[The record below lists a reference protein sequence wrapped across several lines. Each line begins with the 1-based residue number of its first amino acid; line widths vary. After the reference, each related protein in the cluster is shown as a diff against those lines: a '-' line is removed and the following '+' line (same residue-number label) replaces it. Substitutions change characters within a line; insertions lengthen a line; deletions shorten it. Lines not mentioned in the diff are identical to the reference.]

1 MNKLSVITVTFNNY
15 DELCSTTESLF
26 GLHVESVII
35 NGGNCSKTRQLLEK
49 YDGISVSEK
58 DKGISDAFN
67 KGFLKGSGDYVTY
80 LNSGDILIDKTYYN
94 EAVVIFDS
102 DPTIDYI
109 YADISFIDSF
119 AGKIHVRSN
128 QSFPSMPYLHPTLI
142 VRRKTFSSIG
152 MFDESFKVAMD
163 LDFAYRLFKSGAKGH
178 YVPRMVVQMDGRGV
192 SSVKFAATYLENLKV
207 VIKNKDLSF
216 RSMAF
221 LFKNGF
227 LLGSKI
233 LLLKCNGHK
242 LLGWYRKKKYGISS
256 R

>member
-1 MNKLSVITVTFNNY
+1 MLSVITITYNNFH
-15 DELCSTTESLF
+15 ELVSTIGSIPH
-26 GLHVESVII
+26 GDVQIVVV
-35 NGGNCSKTRQLLEK
+35 NGGQDPQTEAYLATSSAT
-49 YDGISVSEK
+49 SVSEK

-67 KGFLKGSGDYVTY
+67 KGFNLSKGEFVTY

-94 EAVVIFDS
+94 DAVFIFES

-119 AGKIHVRSN
+119 AGNIHVRSN

-142 VRRKTFSSIG
+142 VRRKTFESIG

-178 YVPRMVVQMDGRGV
+178 YIPRMVTQMDGRGV
-192 SSVKFAATYLENLKV
+192 SSIKFTSTYLENLKV
-207 VIKNKDLSF
+207 ILKNKDFSF
-216 RSMAF
+216 RSMVF
-221 LFKNGF
+221 LIKNGF
-227 LLGSKI
+227 LLGAKI
-233 LLLKCNGHK
+233 LLLKCNGNK
-242 LLGWYRKKKYGISS
+242 LLGWYRKKKYGLSS